1 MFSGIFLYQ
10 SDFDPYL
17 KNGEEKED
25 FWKKKQICEYH
36 LAEPSRTFPSGGTA
50 TERCLNVLSGQICE

>member
-25 FWKKKQICEYH
+25 FW
-36 LAEPSRTFPSGGTA
+36 
-50 TERCLNVLSGQICE
+50 